1 MFAVLL
7 AVHVTSSFRYQLSEL
22 LFRDGL
28 SVAWNA
34 SSEYTLSP
42 GVASPTVFPHRVTE
56 AKL

>member
-1 MFAVLL
+1 MFAVFL
-7 AVHVTSSFRYQLSEL
+7 AVHVTSTFRYQLSEL

-42 GVASPTVFPHRVTE
+42 GVASLMVFSHRVTE